1 MGWTF
6 GKKREDCSS
15 PNGVM
20 ATVAV
25 ALFAF
30 SLLCGRSLWIPAS
43 RISDLHL
50 RAIALAMTDSASSFA
65 ESIGLDG
72 YVPEARDAFLAA
84 TGLSSH
90 SDWDSRYFNRRSA
103 DSELATG
110 SPRVPIAE
118 TSAGTGLEGD
128 SSIST
133 VEERPVATEGGFTQ
147 AIPFAMI
154 SPALGPET
162 SAQSEDLQGA
172 QSAGAPARLPARVAT
187 IHSPDN
193 PLKVF
198 FFGDSQVF
206 SLGSGLSRDVGKCSG
221 ISVDILAIHS
231 SGFIRSDYYDWPAKL
246 KDTLDQTPYDAA
258 VLMLGMNDHQS
269 FRDSEGTILKKESP
283 EWNAAYKEKCRELI
297 DLALA
302 SVPRVYWVG
311 MPVVKNSAYE
321 KGLDCIDKI
330 QGEVAS
336 EYSPDLVVRVSLRD
350 AIPGAGK
357 PYADSVNLPSGK
369 ALRVMAGDGAHFT
382 VEGGQLAMKPLFD
395 LLCAD
400 YPFSEV
406 PVAKLPE

>member
-1 MGWTF
+1 MGRFF
-6 GKKREDCSS
+6 GTRREDSSS
-15 PNGVM
+15 PNGVL

-30 SLLCGRSLWIPAS
+30 ALLCGRSLWIPAS

-50 RAIALAMTDSASSFA
+50 RAIALAMTDAASSFA
-65 ESIGLDG
+65 QSVGLDG

-84 TGLSSH
+84 TGLSDH
-90 SDWDSRYFNRRSA
+90 PDWDNRYFNRRSA
-103 DSELATG
+103 DSETGTG
-110 SPRVPIAE
+110 SPAEPVTQSASVTDIA
-118 TSAGTGLEGD
+118 GD
-128 SSIST
+128 GGIPT
-133 VEERPVATEGGFTQ
+133 VEERPAETESGFTQ
-147 AIPFAMI
+147 ASLFAMI
-154 SPALGPET
+154 SPAQSPD
-162 SAQSEDLQGA
+162 SAAQGNGALSGQS
-172 QSAGAPARLPARVAT
+172 APARLPARIETV
-187 IHSPDN
+187 HSPDN

-206 SLGSGLSRDVGKCSG
+206 SLGSGLSRDAGKGSG

-269 FRDSEGTILKKESP
+269 FRDASGAILKKESP
-283 EWNAAYKEKCRELI
+283 EWEAAYKEKCRELI

-311 MPVVKNSAYE
+311 MPVVKNGAYE
-321 KGLDCIDKI
+321 KGLDYIDKI
-330 QGEVAS
+330 QGEVAA
-336 EYSPDLVVRVSLRD
+336 EYSPNLVVRVPLRD

-357 PYADSVNLPSGK
+357 PYADSVALPGGK
-369 ALRVMAGDGAHFT
+369 SLRVMAGDGAHFT